1 MGRFGLKRVDVPD
14 DGHCFVSC
22 VRLFFREYLPTVP
35 DQTIAMLRDKFDR
48 LNLKQAFFNN
58 GISNEQYEEQSVAFF
73 EHAVFNNKFIDVFT
87 GKRNELFNIKI
98 IILKVMDGNK
108 KMMIIKPDMA
118 YDDERN
124 HHPDHTILIVRD
136 RRAHYQLLVP
146 TNKHI
151 LSTISRFR
159 NGVCGVI
166 TEIDNQVSEPVAST
180 STTQTPVVDKPP
192 PPCAKP
198 KPKRKGRRKR
208 KPMTDQGERLR
219 NKGRRQN
226 TRAKQTPAQKIEA
239 ARKRRLTDAAKRKRV
254 KEGMPEFRI
263 ALNYEDINEKDKV
276 HTEHDLGPMNIPCTS
291 CGALHW
297 EAERTGKSTNFTM
310 CCEKG
315 KVSLPPLRDPP
326 EELTA
331 MFADQTDPMHEEM
344 HKNALKYNAS
354 FSTASNVAETL
365 AMRGNGPPVY
375 KIHGQM
381 VRRMSSL
388 EPNDGKTRC
397 YGQYFMLD
405 TDIALDQRLNNPVNH
420 DCKPEVSSF

>member
-1 MGRFGLKRVDVPD
+1 
-14 DGHCFVSC
+14 
-22 VRLFFREYLPTVP
+22 
-35 DQTIAMLRDKFDR
+35 
-48 LNLKQAFFNN
+48 
-58 GISNEQYEEQSVAFF
+58 
-73 EHAVFNNKFIDVFT
+73 
-87 GKRNELFNIKI
+87 
-98 IILKVMDGNK
+98 
-108 KMMIIKPDMA
+108 
-118 YDDERN
+118 
-124 HHPDHTILIVRD
+124 
-136 RRAHYQLLVP
+136 
-146 TNKHI
+146 
-151 LSTISRFR
+151 
-159 NGVCGVI
+159 
-166 TEIDNQVSEPVAST
+166 
-180 STTQTPVVDKPP
+180 
-192 PPCAKP
+192 
-198 KPKRKGRRKR
+198 
-208 KPMTDQGERLR
+208 
-219 NKGRRQN
+219 
-226 TRAKQTPAQKIEA
+226 
-239 ARKRRLTDAAKRKRV
+239 
-254 KEGMPEFRI
+254 MPEFRI